1 LSGQRMA
8 GYSPRLAKTYLYV
21 GNLAL
26 AVTEEELRL
35 AFGVFGQ
42 VVSVS
47 VMNDA
52 YIGSQQPRAYAYVE
66 MALKSQ
72 GEAAVQ
78 GLDGKMLGSRSVSVV
93 EALPLSHSKG
103 EGCQHSKYRR
113 R

>member
-1 LSGQRMA
+1 MA
-8 GYSPRLAKTYLYV
+8 GYSPRSATSYLYI
-21 GNLAL
+21 GNLTL
-26 AVTEEELRL
+26 AVTEDELRL

-47 VMNDA
+47 VMSDA

-72 GEAAVQ
+72 GEAAVH
-78 GLDGKMLGSRSVSVV
+78 GLDGKMLGNRSVSVV
-93 EALPLSHSKG
+93 EALPISHNKD
-103 EGCQHSKYRR
+103 EACHHSKYRR

>member
-1 LSGQRMA
+1 MSEQRIA
-8 GYSPRLAKTYLYV
+8 GYSPRSAKTYLYI

-26 AVTEEELRL
+26 AVTEDELRL

-47 VMNDA
+47 VMSDE

-72 GEAAVQ
+72 GEAAVH
-78 GLDGKMLGSRSVSVV
+78 GLDGKMLGNRPVSVV
-93 EALPLSHSKG
+93 EALPLTHIK
-103 EGCQHSKYRR
+103 EVACRHSKYRKR
-113 R
+113 